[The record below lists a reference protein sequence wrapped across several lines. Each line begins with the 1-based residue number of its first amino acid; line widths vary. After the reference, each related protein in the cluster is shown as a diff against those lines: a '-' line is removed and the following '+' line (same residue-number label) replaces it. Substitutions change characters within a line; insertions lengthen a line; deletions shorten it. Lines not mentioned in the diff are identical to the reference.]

1 MIPITHAFRKIRE
14 TIEHAPAV
22 LLDILSG
29 ETGPPARYALGP
41 KGNTYNTD
49 DRLCYGRV
57 VMDRKKRGRIFW
69 LALLVYAVWLT
80 MVLRN
85 AIGNNKPLGS
95 LLVLSIVPPLVV
107 VLLWRPGEK
116 WRAKK
121 P

>member
-1 MIPITHAFRKIRE
+1 
-14 TIEHAPAV
+14 
-22 LLDILSG
+22 
-29 ETGPPARYALGP
+29 
-41 KGNTYNTD
+41 
-49 DRLCYGRV
+49 
-57 VMDRKKRGRIFW
+57 MDRKKRGRIFW
-69 LALLVYAVWLT
+69 LALLVYVVWLT

-107 VLLWRPGEK
+107 VLLWRQGEK

>member
-1 MIPITHAFRKIRE
+1 
-14 TIEHAPAV
+14 
-22 LLDILSG
+22 
-29 ETGPPARYALGP
+29 
-41 KGNTYNTD
+41 
-49 DRLCYGRV
+49 
-57 VMDRKKRGRIFW
+57 MDRKKRGRIFW
-69 LALLVYAVWLT
+69 LALLVYVVWLT